1 MVDKYRTVVESDRYR
16 KEREAL
22 SKDVQRWD
30 EMIAG
35 LLVALCRSPESGHP
49 TDDPRVWA
57 IASVPW
63 PGTADVVL
71 YYTFDEEE

>member
-35 LLVALCRSPESGHP
+35 LLVAVSRSPESGQP
-49 TDDPRVWA
+49 TDDPWDSTKFR
-57 IASVPW
+57 
-63 PGTADVVL
+63 
-71 YYTFDEEE
+71 